1 MNIGSS
7 KKEKSRDDLQQ
18 NLQVS
23 VNKIQILL
31 SMERPALS
39 ELNGLLCGEGG
50 LVQSTLFSIVIFPG
64 ESLFC
69 PKIYFFNVAYKRC
82 SSDICSIQNIF
93 GAKLV

>member
-1 MNIGSS
+1 MMNIGNS

-31 SMERPALS
+31 SMERLAAT

-50 LVQSTLFSIVIFPG
+50 LVQSKF
-64 ESLFC
+64 
-69 PKIYFFNVAYKRC
+69 
-82 SSDICSIQNIF
+82 
-93 GAKLV
+93 